1 MKKLFQVGD
10 YRSLSETCLRSE
22 SWIYVVLRH
31 KKCRG
36 IEPVYTQKN
45 LHARIHVQSIVRNRK
60 TGHISTRTE
69 KYAHF
74 STRSQCMARSASK
87 VQYEF
92 IHSFRIVHSQLMD
105 SPFNLD
111 MVLDRG
117 LFQWLRNSPNKKCVF
132 CVGLVTWNSRPEIS

>member
-1 MKKLFQVGD
+1 MKKLLQVGD

-36 IEPVYTQKN
+36 IESVCTPRRTYTREYTYRASLEIGKQGIFQQELKNMHILRLAHNAWPN
-45 LHARIHVQSIVRNRK
+45 LHRK
-60 TGHISTRTE
+60 
-69 KYAHF
+69 F
-74 STRSQCMARSASK
+74 S
-87 VQYEF
+87 EF

-111 MVLDRG
+111 MALDRR
-117 LFQWLRNSPNKKCVF
+117 LFQWLRNSPNKKFVF
-132 CVGLVTWNSRPEIS
+132 YVGLVTWNSRAEIS